1 MSLPETLRQAYAG
14 APRKERLHVAGRW
27 RTCPF
32 EAVEPHVPKAG
43 RIMEIGCGH
52 GLFSLYLAQQ
62 SPERE
67 VTGVDVDEDKIPFA
81 RAAASAAEAT
91 NVTFDVV
98 APDALP
104 EGSWDAIVVVDVL
117 YLLGREGASRL
128 IAAAAGAVAPGGVV
142 VLKEMAERP
151 RWKYAVNQFQ
161 EILATKVIRITEGD
175 HVEVVPPSA
184 IVAELERAGLEVSQ
198 HGVDRGYLHPHHLI
212 VGRRPASG

>member
-1 MSLPETLRQAYAG
+1 MSLPQVLKDAYST
-14 APRKERLHVAGRW
+14 APRKEQLHVAGRW

-32 EAVEPHVPKAG
+32 AAVEPHIPKSG

-52 GLFSLYLAQQ
+52 GLFCLYMATE

-81 RAAASAAEAT
+81 RQAAEHAGLG

-98 APDALP
+98 APDAMP
-104 EGSWDAIVVVDVL
+104 SGEWDAVTIVDVL
-117 YLLGREGASRL
+117 YLLGAEGASRL
-128 IAAAAGAVAPGGVV
+128 VTAAAEVLAPGGVLV
-142 VLKEMAERP
+142 IKEMAERP

-175 HVEVVPPSA
+175 HVEVVPPVA
-184 IVAELERAGLEVSQ
+184 IVADIEKAGLTVTE
-198 HGVDRGYLHPHHLI
+198 HPVDKGFLHPHHLI
-212 VGRRPASG
+212 VGRRPAA